1 MALIYKIKIVRTNI
15 LWVYIL
21 VKLESC
27 ANDFQNHTATPTFF
41 KNESKSRLFGKNNRD
56 FPLK

>member
-1 MALIYKIKIVRTNI
+1 MVRTNI

-27 ANDFQNHTATPTFF
+27 PNDFQNHIARPTFF
-41 KNESKSRLFGKNNRD
+41 KNESKSRLFGKKQSG
-56 FPLK
+56 FPFKINKDQI